1 MRTARQHFCACG
13 NPAVKRFTGLWTC
26 QRCLDIDMK
35 RNMREKQHQRQ
46 LREQHAMLGN
56 PIEEMP

>member
-1 MRTARQHFCACG
+1 MRTKQHFCACG

-26 QRCLDIDMK
+26 ARCVAIDSKRYLKEQQR
-35 RNMREKQHQRQ
+35 RKQM
-46 LREQHAMLGN
+46 REQHAMLGN